1 MTMRRPVVHFEIIG
15 GNPIQLRTYY
25 AELFEWTF
33 QENSPVSP
41 EVSETD
47 NYSFI
52 NRMTA
57 ADGIG
62 IPGGVGGGHGF
73 RSHAIFYVGVP
84 DVEAALQKAE
94 GLGGKRVLGPAR
106 NEAGGVVVGHFS
118 DPAGNLVGV
127 AGPK

>member
-1 MTMRRPVVHFEIIG
+1 MSERR
-15 GNPIQLRTYY
+15 
-25 AELFEWTF
+25 F
-33 QENSPVSP
+33 QVNSRD
-41 EVSETD
+41 EHGVSETD
-47 NYSFI
+47 TYSLI
-52 NRMTA
+52 NRMTT
-57 ADGIG
+57 ADGTG

-84 DVEAALQKAE
+84 DVEAALHQAE

-106 NEAGGVVVGHFS
+106 NEAGGVVVGHFT